1 MINNDNS
8 YSFNNNIP
16 SGYNQQQ
23 QQLPPLLP
31 TPPMIPNQFQHNQ
44 QAFNK
49 NANFNVGN
57 TSIAPQAAS
66 TVNTAVAAAPMN
78 ENAAAPPLLNMPA
91 ATVTSSTSANNNGLA
106 NQGNINNTTLILRK
120 VPNDLNRPEN
130 MRQHFSKFGQLLDI
144 QCHYEKQS
152 DAVLVKFATNQQAF
166 AAFRSPQPVFNNRFI
181 RIYWLSN
188 YQKHQQFQQESGGAA
203 AHDEPQLKRH
213 LKERLA
219 YGSQA
224 EQQSQQDLAK
234 NKENNQVTSFAESS
248 GLKEAA
254 PLDVGSSQLNPE
266 GGEAPPGLSNNFNS
280 LTLKQNVDKSKA
292 YESIAAAKAINDENQ
307 KVIEQSVF
315 VVATGDLINVQCL
328 FKESEHAQD
337 AGEAKSSRAH

>member
-1 MINNDNS
+1 MINNDNN
-8 YSFNNNIP
+8 YSFNNNP
-16 SGYNQQQ
+16 GYN

-49 NANFNVGN
+49 NANFNN
-57 TSIAPQAAS
+57 PSLATQAAS
-66 TVNTAVAAAPMN
+66 TVNTAQAAAGAASMN
-78 ENAAAPPLLNMPA
+78 ENAAAPPLNTPA

-144 QCHYEKQS
+144 QCHYENQN

-188 YQKHQQFQQESGGAA
+188 YQKHQQFQQESGAA
-203 AHDEPQLKRH
+203 AGHDEPQLKRH

-219 YGSQA
+219 YGNQA
-224 EQQSQQDLAK
+224 EQQSQHDLAK
-234 NKENNQVTSFAESS
+234 NKENNQVATFAEPS
-248 GLKEAA
+248 GVKEAVNA
-254 PLDVGSSQLNPE
+254 SIGTSEVNPE
-266 GGEAPPGLSNNFNS
+266 GVEAPPGLSNNFNS

-307 KVIEQSVF
+307 KVIKLNTF
-315 VVATGDLINVQCL
+315 VVVTGDLIN
-328 FKESEHAQD
+328 
-337 AGEAKSSRAH
+337 